1 MIVFI
6 VTREEK
12 GNTSMWPPFTK
23 IEKAMGMIKSHVF
36 YRAKQGATVHR
47 SVAYEPAAVPDGAM
61 VRCGGSD
68 GAPVLVDAPECVNC
82 VIHETELINEGGS
95 RTTFRVTQSHV
106 QE

>member
-1 MIVFI
+1 MQVFI

-12 GNTSMWPPFTK
+12 GSTAMWPPFVK
-23 IEKAMGMIKSHVF
+23 EEKAMGMVKTHVF
-36 YRAKQGATVHR
+36 WRAKNGAKVHR
-47 SVAYEPAAVPDGAM
+47 SVAFTPAPMAEGAK

-82 VIHETELINEGGS
+82 VIHETELINEEGG
-95 RTTFRVTQSHV
+95 RTIFRVTQSHV